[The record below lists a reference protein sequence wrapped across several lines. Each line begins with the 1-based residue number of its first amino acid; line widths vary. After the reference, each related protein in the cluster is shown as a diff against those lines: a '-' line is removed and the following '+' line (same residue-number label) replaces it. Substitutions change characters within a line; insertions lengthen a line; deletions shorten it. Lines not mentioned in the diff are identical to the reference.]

1 MLRHCVDVWLWSA
14 RVFLSV
20 NSYAGSERLCES
32 NEGRWSTARKS
43 RLTSTPCPPPP
54 LPDEPAPPPPDL
66 QGMGDQGKAVS
77 ATGRSFIFVQ
87 PCDMSPRLSFPLSPS
102 PPSLISLAYA
112 PPSLSLSLSRSL
124 SHIIREFTLCCHGC
138 PPSVTLGHAVQRHAT
153 SVCGC
158 MAVVRA
164 RVLECEQ

>member
-1 MLRHCVDVWLWSA
+1 MSTEYGPSDTQFNAMLRQSVDVWLWFA

-20 NSYAGSERLCES
+20 NSYAESERLSES
-32 NEGRWSTARKS
+32 DEGRWSTARKS

-54 LPDEPAPPPPDL
+54 LPDEPAPPPPPDL
-66 QGMGDQGKAVS
+66 QGMGNQGKAVS

-112 PPSLSLSLSRSL
+112 PLSLSLSLVL
-124 SHIIREFTLCCHGC
+124 SPIH
-138 PPSVTLGHAVQRHAT
+138 P
-153 SVCGC
+153 
-158 MAVVRA
+158 
-164 RVLECEQ
+164 